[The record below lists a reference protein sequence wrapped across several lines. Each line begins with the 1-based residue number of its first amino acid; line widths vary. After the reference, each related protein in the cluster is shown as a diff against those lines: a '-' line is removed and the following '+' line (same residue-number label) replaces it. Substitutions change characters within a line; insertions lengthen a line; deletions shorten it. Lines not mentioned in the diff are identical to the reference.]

1 MPVRPETV
9 PNRRRAMPWGEI
21 PRGSFPGDGLVVV
34 DKDSG
39 VTSHDVVGAIR
50 RLSGTKKVGH
60 AGTLDP
66 MATGVLC
73 VGIGRVTK
81 LLRYI
86 TGADKEYEATIRF
99 GIETSTEDADGE
111 QVRKRGA
118 ASLDRG
124 ELSRCMSALTGDVDQ
139 VPSSVSALKVAGRRA
154 YDLVREGHDVALDAR
169 RVRVE
174 AFEAVGD
181 PRCGE
186 IDGTAVVD
194 LDVRVI
200 CGAGTYIRAL
210 ARDLGQALGF
220 GAHLTSLRRTRV
232 GMWRLKEATTVR
244 DLADAVEESGT
255 IRIISLA
262 ELCHV
267 MFPAVEVDAQEACD
281 LRMGRF
287 IPTRIPVPK
296 KNADRVNVSG
306 SVERDALTDG
316 VAAGVDSATNADA
329 ATGDCIATEG
339 CDPVDGGVAVA
350 WEGETPVA
358 LVSLTSAGSKSTA
371 PPSAHSKLPTSVP
384 ASASSI
390 KFKPDLLLT
399 VGPLPNRH

>member
-1 MPVRPETV
+1 
-9 PNRRRAMPWGEI
+9 
-21 PRGSFPGDGLVVV
+21 
-34 DKDSG
+34 
-39 VTSHDVVGAIR
+39 
-50 RLSGTKKVGH
+50 
-60 AGTLDP
+60 
-66 MATGVLC
+66 
-73 VGIGRVTK
+73 
-81 LLRYI
+81 
-86 TGADKEYEATIRF
+86 
-99 GIETSTEDADGE
+99 
-111 QVRKRGA
+111 
-118 ASLDRG
+118 
-124 ELSRCMSALTGDVDQ
+124 
-139 VPSSVSALKVAGRRA
+139 
-154 YDLVREGHDVALDAR
+154 
-169 RVRVE
+169 
-174 AFEAVGD
+174 
-181 PRCGE
+181 
-186 IDGTAVVD
+186 
-194 LDVRVI
+194 
-200 CGAGTYIRAL
+200 
-210 ARDLGQALGF
+210 
-220 GAHLTSLRRTRV
+220 
-232 GMWRLKEATTVR
+232 MWRLKEATTVR

-329 ATGDCIATEG
+329 ATGDRLATEG

-350 WEGETPVA
+350 WEGEMPVA

-371 PPSAHSKLPTSVP
+371 PPSAHSKLPTSVS